1 MVQPNDLNGDIYE
14 TRAQRATFSDAPFFV
29 IHYNFFVIHY
39 NFFVIH
45 YNEIYINNWITYKS
59 KK

>member
-1 MVQPNDLNGDIYE
+1 MVQPNDLNGNIYE
-14 TRAQRATFSDAPFFV
+14 TRAQRATFSHAP
-29 IHYNFFVIHY
+29 
-39 NFFVIH
+39 FFVIH

>member
-39 NFFVIH
+39 N
-45 YNEIYINNWITYKS
+45 EIYINNWITYKS